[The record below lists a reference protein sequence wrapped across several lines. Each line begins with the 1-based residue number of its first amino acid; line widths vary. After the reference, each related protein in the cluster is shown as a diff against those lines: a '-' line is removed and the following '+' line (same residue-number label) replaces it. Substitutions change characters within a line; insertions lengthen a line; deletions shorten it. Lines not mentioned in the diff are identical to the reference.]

1 MGSLALAMFSSG
13 AFGDPPRQRILM
25 DAGWRFHRG
34 EIPGVAVEGPKGGVR
49 KWRWTAAEAGA
60 ARMADP
66 RLDTTGAG
74 WADVETGVDVFK
86 GRVGFAW
93 FRAVLPNQETTNR
106 VLRFENVDDNA
117 TVYLNGKKMGAHS
130 GWGEEFD
137 VDLTPG
143 WQPKGPNV
151 LAVLVENTA
160 GMGGIIGPVYFP
172 GQLENDPS
180 YLPPRQ
186 RGPLRRPFLDHR
198 SSSPRLRDLV
208 GVNYSPDKYDAIHKA
223 HPAKPLFASE
233 TASTLTTRGEYAD
246 DKRRTLV
253 SSYNMTDSSWAPVAE
268 RAFVAGSFVWTGFD
282 YKGEPTPY
290 KWPCISSHFGIMDSC
305 GFPKD
310 NYYYYQ
316 SWWKTDPVVHIMPHW
331 NWRGREGQE
340 IKVIVFSNCEKVE
353 LFLDGQSLGT
363 RTMRRNGHLE
373 WNLKYAAGALE
384 AKGSN
389 QGQLAAADKVE
400 TTGAPAALRLK
411 TDRVVLAADSED
423 LSVIEVDVIDAEGRV
438 VPTAGNRV
446 SFSVEGPGRVAGVGN
461 GDPGDHDPDKALSRR
476 AFNGKCMVL
485 VGAIDEPGSIA
496 LRATA
501 DGLKPATLKL
511 QAD

>member
-1 MGSLALAMFSSG
+1 M
-13 AFGDPPRQRILM
+13 
-25 DAGWRFHRG
+25 
-34 EIPGVAVEGPKGGVR
+34 
-49 KWRWTAAEAGA
+49 
-60 ARMADP
+60 
-66 RLDTTGAG
+66 
-74 WADVETGVDVFK
+74 
-86 GRVGFAW
+86 
-93 FRAVLPNQETTNR
+93 
-106 VLRFENVDDNA
+106 
-117 TVYLNGKKMGAHS
+117 
-130 GWGEEFD
+130 
-137 VDLTPG
+137 
-143 WQPKGPNV
+143 
-151 LAVLVENTA
+151 
-160 GMGGIIGPVYFP
+160 
-172 GQLENDPS
+172 
-180 YLPPRQ
+180 
-186 RGPLRRPFLDHR
+186 
-198 SSSPRLRDLV
+198 
-208 GVNYSPDKYDAIHKA
+208 
-223 HPAKPLFASE
+223 FASE

-310 NYYYYQ
+310 NYYYYK

-353 LFLDGQSLGT
+353 LFLNGQSLGT
-363 RTMRRNGHLE
+363 RHHALATATWNGIV
-373 WNLKYAAGALE
+373 KYAAGALE

-461 GDPGDHDPDKALSRR
+461 GDPGDHDPDKA
-476 AFNGKCMVL
+476 
-485 VGAIDEPGSIA
+485 
-496 LRATA
+496 
-501 DGLKPATLKL
+501 
-511 QAD
+511 